1 MTADAHAACSGAK
14 AAVTADAS
22 GACAHDGKVT
32 AMAAG
37 SGYSCGGKGMSGA
50 TAHNQNHADC
60 DACAGLADCD
70 GQLKASGAL
79 TQVVKL
85 KNGLMYVYTVQE
97 PGKVRAIQAAVAQRY
112 HRLQALQA
120 AGDKAKLC
128 PECKT
133 MRGAMASGKLSR
145 EMVTIEGGCM
155 ALVTSSDRAIVSK
168 LHAMVEPVAGRVK
181 I

>member
-1 MTADAHAACSGAK
+1 MTADSKGSC
-14 AAVTADAS
+14 TR
-22 GACAHDGKVT
+22 DGKVT

-37 SGYSCGGKGMSGA
+37 SGYSCGGKGMTGA
-50 TAHNQNHADC
+50 TAHKTSHPDC

-70 GQLKASGAL
+70 GELKASGAL

-85 KNGLMYVYTVQE
+85 KNGIMYVYTVQE
-97 PGKVRAIQAAVAQRY
+97 PGKVRAIQSAVAQRY

-133 MRGAMASGKLSR
+133 MRGALASGKLSR

-155 ALVTSSDRAIVSK
+155 TLVTSSDRTIVNK
-168 LHAMVEPVAGRVK
+168 LHSMVEPVAGRVK